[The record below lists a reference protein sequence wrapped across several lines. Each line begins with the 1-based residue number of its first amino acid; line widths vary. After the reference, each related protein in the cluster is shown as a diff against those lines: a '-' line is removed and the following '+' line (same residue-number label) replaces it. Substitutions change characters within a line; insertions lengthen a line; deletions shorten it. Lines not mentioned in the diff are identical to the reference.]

1 MKYDKLSAEIERDKA
16 LSILGKDLP
25 HLSKLFKECYL
36 AQGRGALL
44 LLAKT
49 VLESTI
55 PNKFDYRTKDEIM
68 DLFDDDKSKSE
79 ISLMVEE
86 YDPKKSGIL
95 VLVTEQANATF
106 YITVK
111 LS

>member
-1 MKYDKLSAEIERDKA
+1 MQAKIERDKA
-16 LSILGKDLP
+16 LSILGKDLT
-25 HLSKLFKECYL
+25 HLSKLFKECFL

-44 LLAKT
+44 LHTRLI
-49 VLESTI
+49 LESTI
-55 PNKFDYRTKDEIM
+55 PNKSDYRSKEEIV
-68 DLFDDDKSKSE
+68 DLFEDKKSRSE
-79 ISLMVEE
+79 IALMVKE

-95 VLVTEQANATF
+95 VLITNQENATF